1 MCTSAPDA
9 DACLSVR
16 HYFADYEVYD
26 GGQRV
31 AWGQVATHVD
41 DKATPADT
49 IVAGLRDD
57 AARQHGVARGAIRL
71 RCVCRL

>member
-1 MCTSAPDA
+1 MSAPDTA
-9 DACLSVR
+9 DAAPAR

-41 DKATPADT
+41 DKATSADA